1 MLIITLTALRRNRI
15 QADEVLTNTRRRS
28 GGSSLSAHRS
38 ACARLRRTSLK
49 GTEVK
54 DIQGNEKGK
63 GKNNNLW
70 RYRALRNGLYV
81 FKHEYV
87 MLFRKDNRTSG

>member
-54 DIQGNEKGK
+54 DIQGNARAMKVLVHIHLKGT
-63 GKNNNLW
+63 
-70 RYRALRNGLYV
+70 
-81 FKHEYV
+81 E
-87 MLFRKDNRTSG
+87 DS